1 MVLPPRGATKELK
14 ASLIEPHELH
24 SKKYFIR
31 IAKESQ
37 RGMSHSTHPP
47 AAGSGN
53 STVLSELSS
62 IVIIIAMSDGVP
74 KSKPHQ
80 VY

>member
-1 MVLPPRGATKELK
+1 MVLPLRDVIKSSR
-14 ASLIEPHELH
+14 ASLISSCTSHDKSSFL
-24 SKKYFIR
+24 R

-53 STVLSELSS
+53 NTVLSELSS

-80 VY
+80 VC